1 MALINKMDLS
11 TNNLLGSLP
20 DSFGQLGMLTYL
32 NLSHNSF
39 QNSIPYIFGDLISLT
54 TLDLSSNN
62 LSGTIPKYLTNL
74 TYLTSLN
81 LSFNELQGP
90 IPDEGVFRNITLQ
103 SLIGNF
109 GLCGAPRLGFSSC
122 LGNSHSVNN
131 GHLLKFLLSSV
142 ALALAAI
149 AICLYWL
156 IRRNSLKQGEVT
168 TDVHGVE
175 PISHRLVSYHEVVR
189 ATENFSEEKMLG
201 AGSLGKVFKGQL
213 DDGLVVTIKVL
224 NMQVE
229 QAIKSFDAECQVLRM
244 ARHRNLIRILNTCSN
259 LDFRALL
266 LQYMPNG
273 SLEAH
278 LHTENSEPLGF
289 IKRLDIMLGV
299 AEAMEYLHHHHCQ
312 VVLHCDLKPRNV
324 LFDEDMMAH
333 VAGFGIAKLLL
344 GYDNSMVSASM
355 PGTIGYM
362 APELAYMGKASRK
375 SDVFSFGIMLLE
387 VFTGKRPTDPMFV
400 GESSL
405 RQWVSQAFSAMLV
418 DVVDKKL
425 LQGEEISSRD
435 FHHQINTTPSAL
447 PSTACNSDFV
457 VSTFK
462 LGLECSSDSPNER
475 VSMNNVVVRLKKIK
489 KDCSASM
496 AATKG

>member
-1 MALINKMDLS
+1 MLI
-11 TNNLLGSLP
+11 
-20 DSFGQLGMLTYL
+20 
-32 NLSHNSF
+32 
-39 QNSIPYIFGDLISLT
+39 
-54 TLDLSSNN
+54 
-62 LSGTIPKYLTNL
+62 
-74 TYLTSLN
+74 
-81 LSFNELQGP
+81 
-90 IPDEGVFRNITLQ
+90 
-103 SLIGNF
+103 
-109 GLCGAPRLGFSSC
+109 
-122 LGNSHSVNN
+122 
-131 GHLLKFLLSSV
+131 
-142 ALALAAI
+142 LAYKKEQPEAG
-149 AICLYWL
+149 
-156 IRRNSLKQGEVT
+156 R
-168 TDVHGVE
+168 
-175 PISHRLVSYHEVVR
+175 
-189 ATENFSEEKMLG
+189 ENFSEDKILG

-213 DDGLVVTIKVL
+213 DDGLVVAIKVL

-229 QAIKSFDAECQVLRM
+229 QAVKSFDAECQVLRM

-278 LHTENSEPLGF
+278 LHAENSGPPGF

-312 VVLHCDLKPRNV
+312 VVLHCDLKPSNV
-324 LFDEDMMAH
+324 LFDEDMTAH
-333 VAGFGIAKLLL
+333 VADFGIAKLLL

-362 APELAYMGKASRK
+362 APELSYMGKASRK
-375 SDVFSFGIMLLE
+375 SDMFSFGIMMLE
-387 VFTGKRPTDPMFV
+387 LFTGKRPTDPMFV

-405 RQWVSQAFSAMLV
+405 RQWVSQAFSARLI
-418 DVVDKKL
+418 DVVDEKL

-447 PSTACNSDFV
+447 PSTGWNSDFV
-457 VSTFK
+457 VSTFE

-475 VSMNNVVVRLKKIK
+475 ASMNNVVVRLKKIK

-496 AATKG
+496 AVTKG